1 MRFFAPSVGFEPTHP
16 APEASALSPELR
28 GQGACSVAADYLPL
42 TMRCVPKVLVV
53 DDDPSIQ
60 RLVSLTFEMEG
71 WTVVIADDGIAGL
84 AAAKLESPDAI
95 LLDVMMP
102 KMDGLSV
109 ASELKSDPDTS
120 RIPVVLLSA
129 KAQAGDLG
137 AGMATGAD
145 EYITKPFDPLELLER
160 VTALVER

>member
-1 MRFFAPSVGFEPTHP
+1 
-16 APEASALSPELR
+16 
-28 GQGACSVAADYLPL
+28 
-42 TMRCVPKVLVV
+42 VPKVLVV

-84 AAAKLESPDAI
+84 AAARKEHPDAI

-102 KMDGLSV
+102 KMDGLQV
-109 ASELKSDPDTS
+109 AAELKSHPDTS

-145 EYITKPFDPLELLER
+145 EYITKPFDPLELLDR
-160 VTALVER
+160 VTALVEG

>member
-1 MRFFAPSVGFEPTHP
+1 M
-16 APEASALSPELR
+16 
-28 GQGACSVAADYLPL
+28 
-42 TMRCVPKVLVV
+42 PKVLVV

-71 WTVVIADDGIAGL
+71 WQVAIAEDGVAGL
-84 AAAKLESPDAI
+84 KAAKDVAPDAI

-102 KMDGLSV
+102 KMDGLAV
-109 ASELKSDPDTS
+109 AAELKADPATS
-120 RIPVVLLSA
+120 SIPVILLSA
-129 KAQAGDLG
+129 KAQAADLG

-160 VTALVER
+160 VAALVNKR

>member
-1 MRFFAPSVGFEPTHP
+1 M
-16 APEASALSPELR
+16 
-28 GQGACSVAADYLPL
+28 
-42 TMRCVPKVLVV
+42 PKVLVV
-53 DDDPSIQ
+53 DDDPVIQ
-60 RLVSLTFEMEG
+60 RLLQVNFEMEG

-84 AAAKLESPDAI
+84 AAAKQHTPDAI

-102 KMDGLSV
+102 KMDGLAV
-109 ASELKSDPDTS
+109 AAELKADPETA

-145 EYITKPFDPLELLER
+145 EYITKPFDPLELLDR
-160 VTALVER
+160 VTALIQR

>member
-1 MRFFAPSVGFEPTHP
+1 M
-16 APEASALSPELR
+16 
-28 GQGACSVAADYLPL
+28 
-42 TMRCVPKVLVV
+42 PKVLVV

-60 RLVSLTFEMEG
+60 RLVVLTFEMEG
-71 WTVVIADDGIAGL
+71 WEVVVADDGVAGL
-84 AAAKLESPDAI
+84 AAAKTESPDAI

-109 ASELKSDPDTS
+109 ATELKSDPETS
-120 RIPVVLLSA
+120 SIPVVLLSA

-145 EYITKPFDPLELLER
+145 EYITKPFDPLELIDVVNGLIGR
-160 VTALVER
+160 ASSA

>member
-1 MRFFAPSVGFEPTHP
+1 
-16 APEASALSPELR
+16 L
-28 GQGACSVAADYLPL
+28 CL
-42 TMRCVPKVLVV
+42 TEQPHNRCAYDDEVPKVLVV

-71 WTVVIADDGIAGL
+71 WQVEIAEDGVAGL
-84 AAAKLESPDAI
+84 KAAKDVAPDAI

-102 KMDGLSV
+102 KMDGLAV
-109 ASELKSDPDTS
+109 AAELKADPATAS
-120 RIPVVLLSA
+120 IPVVLLSA

-160 VTALVER
+160 VAALVNKR

>member
-1 MRFFAPSVGFEPTHP
+1 M
-16 APEASALSPELR
+16 
-28 GQGACSVAADYLPL
+28 
-42 TMRCVPKVLVV
+42 PKVLVV

-60 RLVSLTFEMEG
+60 RLVVMTFEMEG
-71 WTVVIADDGIAGL
+71 WEVVIADDGIAGL
-84 AAAKLESPDAI
+84 AAARSQKPDAI

-109 ASELKSDPDTS
+109 ASELKADPDTS

-137 AGMATGAD
+137 AGMAAGAD
-145 EYITKPFDPLELLER
+145 EYITKPFDPLELLDR
-160 VTALVER
+160 VAALIAQ